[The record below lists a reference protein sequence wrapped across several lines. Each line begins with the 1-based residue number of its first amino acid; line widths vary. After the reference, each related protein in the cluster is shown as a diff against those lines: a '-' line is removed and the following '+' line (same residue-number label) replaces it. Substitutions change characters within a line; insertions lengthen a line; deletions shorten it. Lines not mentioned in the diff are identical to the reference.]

1 MEAAMNLLGGGL
13 RVRVLLQGKKVPDE
27 GATLLQMGIS
37 RSAKPE
43 SLGFMLEPSPVPTS
57 TSATAAED
65 PLLVLSHA
73 ASPPLARYAIHCS
86 CVVFFNLVI
95 HCLIVSS
102 LLLFLLM
109 FFCL

>member
-73 ASPPLARYAIHCS
+73 NNPPLPRYATECS
-86 CVVFFNLVI
+86 CCVVFFNLVI
-95 HCLIVSS
+95 SQ
-102 LLLFLLM
+102 
-109 FFCL
+109 